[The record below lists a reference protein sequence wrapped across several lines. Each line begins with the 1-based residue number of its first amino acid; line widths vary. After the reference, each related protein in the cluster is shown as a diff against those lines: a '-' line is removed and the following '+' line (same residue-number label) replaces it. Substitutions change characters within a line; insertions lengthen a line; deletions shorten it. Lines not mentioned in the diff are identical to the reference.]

1 MSLRSRR
8 DGDLGVTAVA
18 DLLGAAQM
26 ANSERAAGLELND
39 DEHTDRFSPIWPAAR
54 CSGTQP
60 RCVRPPAVRA
70 PRGHGQGQLVHRRCH
85 GTLRGQCPGALRAL
99 ERSQDWETMNV
110 VENTTDD
117 GPVFLKANQKG
128 GSVRIR
134 IEHGLGEGIL
144 ISGHGDDDSTPSTTW
159 GPLPLNFF

>member
-1 MSLRSRR
+1 MSDSPISCLSDLARLRGAPELNPDASDRLRSELREAMAKASWFTV
-8 DGDLGVTAVA
+8 GVMAPS
-18 DLLGAAQM
+18 AAS
-26 ANSERAAGLELND
+26 ALE
-39 DEHTDRFSPIWPAAR
+39 
-54 CSGTQP
+54 
-60 RCVRPPAVRA
+60 
-70 PRGHGQGQLVHRRCH
+70 
-85 GTLRGQCPGALRAL
+85 ALRAL

-117 GPVFLKANQKG
+117 GPVFLKANQKS

-144 ISGHGDDDSTPSTTW
+144 ISGHGDDDCTPSTTW